1 MNIFHKV
8 LELWPGHESGTYGRS
23 NRRGHKNARVVFL
36 VHDTSA
42 QCHAY
47 TCIVSWIYS
56 IRFRSNGP
64 DTVYYMELNLRGNNS
79 KTKNARFVFLVHDTS
94 SYCDVCTCIVS
105 WIYSIQFRSYGP
117 DTVYY
122 MQLRQGKIIQK
133 QKMQELSSLFM
144 THRVNV
150 MHALVKF
157 HEYIPY
163 SLGVM
168 ARTRLTIWN
177 LVKGK

>member
-1 MNIFHKV
+1 MQELSSLFMTHHIDVMPALVKFHEYIPYSLGV
-8 LELWPGHESGTYGRS
+8 M
-23 NRRGHKNARVVFL
+23 AR
-36 VHDTSA
+36 T
-42 QCHAY
+42 
-47 TCIVSWIYS
+47 
-56 IRFRSNGP
+56 RF
-64 DTVYYMELNLRGNNS
+64 
-79 KTKNARFVFLVHDTS
+79 
-94 SYCDVCTCIVS
+94 
-105 WIYSIQFRSYGP
+105 
-117 DTVYY
+117 YY

-144 THRVNV
+144 THHINV